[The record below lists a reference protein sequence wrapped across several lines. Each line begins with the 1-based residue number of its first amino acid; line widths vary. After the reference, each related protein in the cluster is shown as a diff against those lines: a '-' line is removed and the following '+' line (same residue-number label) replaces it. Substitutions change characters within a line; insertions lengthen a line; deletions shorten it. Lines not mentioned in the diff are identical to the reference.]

1 MTLPSLAFGYSPAAR
16 LSIKAVTTLHL
27 LEFFRFAN
35 IVHCDR
41 VRTIV
46 DLRPFGERQDEA
58 LSYYLHEIIE
68 ARMKEGGMFTD
79 MRLII
84 RWDGK
89 ANLSVR
95 TVNLFRYLENRGVP
109 IESDPT
115 AKSASA

>member
-1 MTLPSLAFGYSPAAR
+1 MN
-16 LSIKAVTTLHL
+16 L
-27 LEFFRFAN
+27 LEFFRIAN
-35 IVHCDR
+35 IVHSDR

-58 LSYYLHEIIE
+58 LYYYLHEIIE

-84 RWDGK
+84 RWGGK
-89 ANLSVR
+89 ANLTFR
-95 TVNLFRYLENRGVP
+95 TINLFRYLENRGVP
-109 IESDPT
+109 IESDPK

>member
-1 MTLPSLAFGYSPAAR
+1 
-16 LSIKAVTTLHL
+16 
-27 LEFFRFAN
+27 
-35 IVHCDR
+35 
-41 VRTIV
+41 
-46 DLRPFGERQDEA
+46 
-58 LSYYLHEIIE
+58 
-68 ARMKEGGMFTD
+68 MKEGGMFTD

-109 IESDPT
+109 IESDPN